1 MLGATI
7 IGSVLAY
14 AALNLYLFTKIMPLP
29 ITLIPQR
36 ADLRSKTR
44 ERIPA

>member
-7 IGSVLAY
+7 IGAVLAY
-14 AALNLYLFTKIMPLP
+14 AALNLYLFAKIIPLP
-29 ITLIPQR
+29 ITFIPQR
-36 ADLRSKTR
+36 ANLRSKTR